1 MPAGL
6 TDTIVEC
13 ESEGLSIEKIKPPLT
28 ANISLSPKLKQMN
41 NSGIKVEFK
50 GNCLKQD
57 KVRNSKLF
65 GTDPDKYSCS

>member
-1 MPAGL
+1 
-6 TDTIVEC
+6 
-13 ESEGLSIEKIKPPLT
+13 
-28 ANISLSPKLKQMN
+28 MN

-65 GTDPDKYSCS
+65 GTDPDKYSCSW